1 MTRYEGGAG
10 DDKATE
16 ALYKLESLRKVGGL
30 RTRAMV
36 LDYRGA
42 LSAHAPNRDRARS
55 AGIEIVAGRQLGD
68 LRGCIQRAWLG
79 GLQQFQQHATRDAG
93 EVAIP
98 RQQRQAI
105 A

>member
-36 LDYRGA
+36 LDGRGA
-42 LSAHAPNRDRARS
+42 LSAHAPNRDRARC
-55 AGIEIVAGRQLGD
+55 AGIEIVSGRQLGD

-79 GLQQFQQHATRDAG
+79 AS
-93 EVAIP
+93 P
-98 RQQRQAI
+98 RA
-105 A
+105 